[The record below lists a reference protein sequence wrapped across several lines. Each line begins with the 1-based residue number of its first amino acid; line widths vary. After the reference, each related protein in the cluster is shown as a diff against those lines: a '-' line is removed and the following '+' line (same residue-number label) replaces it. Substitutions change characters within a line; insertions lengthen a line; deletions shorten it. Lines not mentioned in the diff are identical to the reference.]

1 MQVVKL
7 VYRRGTKQRRWVYPK
22 PYNFLIND
30 EIANDI
36 DPLNNALIITTGIDE
51 QHPDQRV
58 FAFVLAKPT
67 PATGDEDYTLLGDD
81 TVVKNLTAEDHRT
94 FARFLE
100 AMAKKKI
107 NGKEGNNDDGKNA

>member
-7 VYRRGTKQRRWVYPK
+7 VYRRGTKHRRWVYPK
-22 PYNFLIND
+22 PYNLLIHD
-30 EIANDI
+30 DSANDI
-36 DPLNNALIITTGIDE
+36 DPLIITTGIDE

-107 NGKEGNNDDGKNA
+107 NAKEGNNDDGKNA